1 MKSADRKP
9 SLIMV
14 ADPDEDERCLLRSVL
29 RLKGFNVIEA
39 ADGRQVINLAREK
52 RPDLLVIDLKLPG
65 LSGTLTIQHLRRHVE
80 FHTLPIVAVSYG
92 ANGGRRQGLPG
103 RATAHLSKPVQF
115 EHLDK
120 LIDRFL
126 PGQRV
131 QFPEGGRKTSLAVNG
146 AVIHA

>member
-1 MKSADRKP
+1 MKSADRKT

-39 ADGRQVINLAREK
+39 ADGHQVINLAKETG
-52 RPDLLVIDLKLPG
+52 PDLLVIDLKLPR
-65 LSGTLTIQHLRRHVE
+65 LSGALTIQHLRRQRE

-92 ANGGRRQGLPG
+92 GNGAGRQRLVG
-103 RATAHLSKPVQF
+103 RATAHLTKPVQF

-131 QFPEGGRKTSLAVNG
+131 HFPKGGRKTSLAVNG
-146 AVIHA
+146 VVIHA